1 MAADDRAAEGVLY
14 QFDFPKDEA
23 ASGSR
28 VSCLREPMFPQGNL
42 SGMDEE
48 V

>member
-1 MAADDRAAEGVLY
+1 MAADDRAAEGGLY

-28 VSCLREPMFPQGNL
+28 VPCLREPMFLQANL
-42 SGMDEE
+42 SGIDEE

>member
-1 MAADDRAAEGVLY
+1 MAADDRAAEGGLH

-23 ASGSR
+23 ALGSR
-28 VSCLREPMFPQGNL
+28 VSGLREPMFPQGNL
-42 SGMDEE
+42 SGIDEE